1 MKFSTKT
8 RYGLRFM
15 VSLGSHG
22 NGGTTQLSDIAKE
35 EGISEKY
42 LSQIV
47 IPLKSAGLIQS
58 ERGSKGGYRMGKS
71 PSEITVRQIVE
82 VFEGSLYPVD
92 CVDDPLSCDRGSLCV
107 TQQVWKKVGDTL
119 IYALESINLQSLI
132 EDYLQSR
139 QVLNFSI

>member
-22 NGGTTQLSDIAKE
+22 NGDTTQLSDIAKD

-58 ERGSKGGYRMGKS
+58 ERGSKGGYRMGK
-71 PSEITVRQIVE
+71 PLGEITVREIVE

-92 CVDDPLSCDRGSLCV
+92 CIDDPLSCDRGSLCV
-107 TQQVWKKVGDTL
+107 TQEVWKKVGDTL
-119 IYALESINLQSLI
+119 IFALENLSLQNLV
-132 EDYLQSR
+132 EDYLQRR
-139 QVLNFSI
+139 QIINFSI